1 MVLDKKI
8 LKMNKK
14 FIGIKTLE
22 NFKVKSD
29 KGFIDVKNIMKT
41 IPYQVYK
48 VTFTCNKN
56 KYVVECADFH
66 QFIAKDGSCVFA
78 KDLVINQQI
87 KHKNKLC
94 FVDSVE
100 KTDEWQTMYDI
111 QMKEHHQFYTNDIL
125 SHNTTTCAG
134 YICHQ
139 TIFNKE
145 YSTAVLANK
154 MAGSREVLDRVKTMY
169 EELPWFLQMGVKTWN
184 KGNIELGNGSKIIT
198 SASSSSS
205 IRGRS
210 INCISDD
217 TVITVR
223 NKLTHKI
230 EKLSI
235 KELKDR
241 LNENST

>member
-1 MVLDKKI
+1 
-8 LKMNKK
+8 MNKK
-14 FIGIKTLE
+14 FTAIKTVDDI
-22 NFKVKSD
+22 KVKSD
-29 KGFIDVKNIMKT
+29 KGFINVKNIMKT
-41 IPYQVYK
+41 IPYYIYNISFIDEK
-48 VTFTCNKN
+48 SNTFF
-56 KYVVECADFH
+56 VDCADFH
-66 QFIAKDGSCVFA
+66 QFIDESGYCVFA
-78 KDLVINQQI
+78 KDLVIGQSI
-87 KHKNKLC
+87 KYKDGLC
-94 FVDSVE
+94 VVHSVK
-100 KTDEWQTMYDI
+100 KTDEQQEMYDI
-111 QMKEHHQFYTNDIL
+111 QMSEHHQFYTNNVL

-210 INCISDD
+210 INCISND
-217 TVITVR
+217 TIVTIR

-230 EKLSI
+230 EKISI